1 MAEKIMKKEVMR
13 FKVVV
18 TMIDP
23 QHHFD
28 TPYEEE
34 VLGKL
39 GAEVIKYKRC
49 ATEEEVIAACNDAD
63 GIINVFEPFSRRVIE
78 NLSKCKI
85 ISKVGTGLDGTD
97 INAAT
102 EHGIILTNLP
112 EWCNEEVSDHAMT
125 LLLACSR
132 KIFKM
137 NKVVVKTHLNWWSR
151 EARKPLEPIFALRT
165 QTLGLVGFGKIAHT
179 LAPKAKAFGLRLITY
194 DPYLPPS
201 EVEKHRVEPVDFD
214 RLLEES
220 DFVSL
225 HVPLTEEN
233 YHMFGL
239 EQFKKMKPT
248 AYLINTARGAIVDE
262 KALYTAASQGW
273 IAGAGLDVLEKEQP
287 PDPDNPL
294 LELDNVI
301 ITPHNASYSETSFW
315 EVRRR
320 PVDEVARVLQGKWP
334 VYFVNPEVKEKF
346 VQRWRLEMT

>member
-1 MAEKIMKKEVMR
+1 MR

-18 TMIDP
+18 TMTLP

-39 GAEVIKYKRC
+39 GAEVTKYKRC
-49 ATEEEVIAACNDAD
+49 ATEDEVIAACHDAD
-63 GIINVFEPFSRRVIE
+63 AILNVFEPFSKRVIE
-78 NLSKCKI
+78 NLSKCRI
-85 ISKVGTGLDGTD
+85 ISKLGTGLDGTD
-97 INAAT
+97 VNAAT

-112 EWCNEEVSDHAMT
+112 EWCNEEVSDHAVT

-132 KIFKM
+132 KLLKM
-137 NKVVVKTHLNWWSR
+137 NKVAVKPGLAWWSR
-151 EARKPLEPIFALRT
+151 EAREPLEPMFALRT
-165 QTLGLVGFGKIAHT
+165 QTLGLVGFGKIPRT
-179 LAPKAKAFGLRLITY
+179 LVPKAKAFGLRIIAY

-201 EVEKHRVEPVDFD
+201 EIEKHGVEPVDFD
-214 RLLEES
+214 RLLQEA
-220 DFVSL
+220 DFISL
-225 HVPLTEEN
+225 HAPGVKEN
-233 YHMFGL
+233 YHMFGA

-248 AYLINTARGAIVDE
+248 AYLINTARGAVVDE

-294 LELDNVI
+294 LKLDNVI
-301 ITPHNASYSETSFW
+301 ITPHNGSYSETSYW
-315 EVRRR
+315 ELRRT

-334 VYFVNPEVKEKF
+334 VYLANPQVKEKF
-346 VQRWRLEMT
+346 IQRWGVEMS